1 MESNPL
7 IGAWRLVS
15 YEGRTGDNVL
25 YPLGEDAT
33 GYIMY
38 THDGHMSVAMMA
50 AGRCLPGHCHREGCR
65 RASRL

>member
-1 MESNPL
+1 MEANPL
-7 IGAWRLVS
+7 VGAWRLVS

-38 THDGHMSVAMMA
+38 THDGYMSVSMMA
-50 AGRCLPGHCHREGCR
+50 GATLFTVTPSFT
-65 RASRL
+65 RAAA